1 MKSTI
6 TSRARLP
13 LIAGGL
19 AVLLFTAGC
28 QTYQQ
33 QTTQFTSATRSGSL
47 ATAITTINKQAD
59 SHQGSKD
66 EIVWR
71 LEQGLSLRTGAL
83 ADAGEVAGLMPAP
96 APQND
101 PASKDAPIL
110 PPPPPPT
117 PDEVRVYFLEQSIV
131 AFDQA
136 EARVNHYEEEAKVKV
151 GSEVGAAFT
160 NQANLP
166 YRGRAYDKVMMNA
179 YKAMDYLQLGKKDD
193 ARVELNRS
201 LQRQRDA
208 VADNE
213 KRIAEAQNI
222 AAQAKAGKVKTAE
235 GKSAAY
241 DTNKALNDAK
251 TGPALQA
258 ALNESLA
265 PMKPYGDYVNPYAVF
280 WDGLFFVNLG
290 ENGSDWE
297 RARKSL
303 ERAAQIVPENPYLKQ
318 DLDLATH
325 VAEGKAPENL
335 TYVIFETGTG
345 PARDQVQ
352 INIPTFLIGGG
363 PAYVGAAFPKLK
375 FNNDYIASLAVSGGD
390 QTCSTSTIAS
400 MDSIVANDFKNEW
413 PSVLTKTLVTTATKA
428 ITQAVVE
435 KTANNRGGMWG
446 GLAAK
451 VLMSAINASTNV
463 ADTRTW
469 TSLPKEFQYARI
481 TTPADRKLALNAGGV
496 AHTVDLVPG
505 SVNIVYVKSTST
517 TAPLLV
523 SQFALR

>member
-1 MKSTI
+1 MKSTS
-6 TSRARLP
+6 TSRLRLR
-13 LIAGGL
+13 L
-19 AVLLFTAGC
+19 ALSSIVALLLTAGC
-28 QTYQQ
+28 QTYQKE
-33 QTTQFTSATRSGSL
+33 TTAFTAATRSGSL
-47 ATAITTINKQAD
+47 ATAIATINQQAEA
-59 SHQGSKD
+59 HHGGKD
-66 EIVWR
+66 EIIWR
-71 LEQGLSLRTGAL
+71 LEQGLSLRSGAL
-83 ADAGEVAGLMPAP
+83 ADPAEVAGLIPPPAP
-96 APQND
+96 AD
-101 PASKDAPIL
+101 PVSKDAPAL

-117 PDEVRVYFLEQSIV
+117 PEEVRAYFLHQSIV

-136 EARVNHYEEEAKVKV
+136 EARVNHYEEESKVKM

-179 YKAMDYLQLGKKDD
+179 YKAVDYLQLGQKDE

-208 VADNE
+208 VAENE
-213 KRIAEAQNI
+213 KRIVEAQDL
-222 AAQAKAGKVKTAE
+222 AAKAKEGKVKTAE

-241 DTNKALNDAK
+241 DTNKAMDDAK

-280 WDGLFFVNLG
+280 LDGLFFANLG

-318 DLDLATH
+318 DLDLAAQ

-375 FNNDYIASLAVSGGD
+375 FNNDYITTLGVTGGD
-390 QTCSTSTIAS
+390 QTCSTATIAS

-435 KTANNRGGMWG
+435 KAANDRGGMWG
-446 GLAAK
+446 ALAAK
-451 VLMSAINASTNV
+451 VVMSAINVSTNI

-469 TSLPKEFQYARI
+469 TSLPKEFQYARLA
-481 TTPADRKLALNAGGV
+481 TPADRKLALTAGGV
-496 AHTVDLVPG
+496 AQTVDLVPG
-505 SVNIVYVKSTST
+505 SVNVVYVKSASAA
-517 TAPLLV
+517 APLLV